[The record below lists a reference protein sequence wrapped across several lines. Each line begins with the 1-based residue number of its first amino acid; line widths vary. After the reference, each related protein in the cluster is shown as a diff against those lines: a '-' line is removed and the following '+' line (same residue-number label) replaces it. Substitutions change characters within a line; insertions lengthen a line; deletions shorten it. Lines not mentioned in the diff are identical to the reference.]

1 MRLTRFLTTLGL
13 HGDGAPADADAAFMR
28 RLQAQLVRL
37 GPARMEYL
45 AGFAGQLA
53 RVAHVEDGVSA
64 AEALLIKTQLTEHG
78 LTGAEAGVVL
88 DLLRHEIEVLHS
100 LQHHVLNR
108 AVNKHASA
116 AEKEA
121 LVDCLYAVAAAD
133 HTVSDVEEREI
144 RRVADALLIPHSVL
158 MRIRGRY
165 RDRIEVLVAMKRV
178 RR

>member
-1 MRLTRFLTTLGL
+1 MRLTRFLTTLGF

-28 RLQAQLVRL
+28 RLQTQLVRL
-37 GPARMEYL
+37 GPERMEYL
-45 AGFAGQLA
+45 AGFAGELA
-53 RVAHVEDGVSA
+53 RVADVDDGMSA
-64 AEALLIKTQLTEHG
+64 AEAALIKTQLTEHG
-78 LTGAEAGVVL
+78 LTDVEAAVVL

-100 LQHHVLNR
+100 LPHHVLNR

-133 HTVSDVEEREI
+133 HSVSDLEEREI

-165 RDRIEVLVAMKRV
+165 RDRIEVLLAMKRV

>member
-1 MRLTRFLTTLGL
+1 MRLTRLLTTLGF
-13 HGDGAPADADAAFMR
+13 HDDRGPVNSDATFMR
-28 RLQAQLVRL
+28 RLHAQLTRL

-45 AGFAGQLA
+45 AGFAGELA
-53 RVAHVEDGVSA
+53 RVAHVDGGMSA
-64 AEALLIKTQLTEHG
+64 AEASLIKTQLTGHG
-78 LTGAEAGVVL
+78 LTTAEACVVL
-88 DLLRHEIEVLHS
+88 DLLRHEMEVLHS

-133 HTVSDVEEREI
+133 HTISDLEEREI